1 MSEQDTLATL
11 KAWRRANGLSQERL
25 AARLN
30 VSQAAISRWEAGL
43 DTPSLE
49 VVGRIRSL
57 LDPKA
62 DEELA
67 REELLVRE
75 QLGLRLLFDVDGST
89 LLATSRAYSRLYP
102 SFCRMTGRRFVDRL
116 VGETKIVYEDPA
128 LHSSVKLGEVAMM
141 SGTTERHMDV
151 LPGEVSLKH
160 NWAMQ
165 FRKLGYRMVAEIT
178 VELCDPEAPTKLGK
192 IIRVDELQL

>member
-1 MSEQDTLATL
+1 MAIL
-11 KAWRRANGLSQERL
+11 KAWRRANGLSQGRL

-30 VSQAAISRWEAGL
+30 VSQAAVSRWEAGL
-43 DTPSLE
+43 DIPSLE
-49 VVGRIRSL
+49 VTGRIRSL
-57 LDPKA
+57 IDPRA
-62 DEELA
+62 EQEIA

-75 QLGLRLLFDVDGST
+75 QVGLRLLFDVDGST
-89 LLATSRAYSRLYP
+89 LLATSRAYARLYP

-116 VGETKIVYEDPA
+116 IGETKIVYEDPA

-165 FRKLGYRMVAEIT
+165 FRKLGHRMVAEIS
-178 VELCDPEAPTKLGK
+178 VELCDPAAPTKIDK
-192 IIRVDELQL
+192 IIRVDEV